1 MEIISSIFSYI
12 SGLGKYLMVP
22 LMVALIG
29 LAFKAKPE
37 RAIKGGITVGIGLFG
52 LDLAL
57 SLVSTYLG
65 PVASSLVE
73 KAHLN
78 LEVIDVGWTALSGIA
93 YSTSV
98 GAFAIPFFVLF
109 NIVLLAVGATKT
121 MDIDIWNYWHYALT
135 GSLITVLTGNM
146 LLGFLAASAHAVVIF
161 AFGDRWAEQSQ
172 EIIGIPGISLPHGGN
187 VLPYMVAPLTEKL
200 FNLFNKNK
208 EEKAESSS
216 SDVEKLTNNAFMRI
230 VKDPIYD
237 GFFLGT
243 ILGFVAGQNVKGAFT
258 TGMAMAALL
267 YLTPRMVKILM
278 EGLVPISNAVKKIMK
293 ERYKGQQLYIGMDTA
308 IGLGH
313 PTVMLCTVIM
323 IPILIALCVIVP
335 GNTII
340 PMASLAAC
348 GYVAVIPC
356 IIHKGKFGRSLVT
369 SIILE
374 AIYLVGSSL
383 MAGVITK
390 VALGAGYQTEYAVIS
405 SISGDLCVAGVE
417 YFLFNISN
425 IVGIV
430 FCLVVIVGTVILQR
444 MYFKKKLDLSTR
456 EFIDAEKS
464 SYVDQEKK

>member
-1 MEIISSIFSYI
+1 MEIISSLFSYI

-57 SLVSTYLG
+57 SLVSSYLG
-65 PVASSLVE
+65 PVASALVE
-73 KAHLN
+73 KAHLS

-109 NIVLLAVGATKT
+109 NIALLALGATKT

-146 LLGFLAASAHAVVIF
+146 LLGFLAASAHAVVVF
-161 AFGDRWAEQSQ
+161 AFADRWAEQSQ
-172 EIIGIPGISLPHGGN
+172 EIVGIPGISLPHGGN
-187 VLPYMVAPLTEKL
+187 VLPYILAPLTEKV
-200 FNLFNKNK
+200 FNLFGKNK
-208 EEKAESSS
+208 AEEGNTNTSS
-216 SDVEKLTNNAFMRI
+216 VEKITNNAFI
-230 VKDPIYD
+230 KIIKDPIYD
-237 GFFLGT
+237 GLFLGA
-243 ILGFVAGQNVKGAFT
+243 ILGFAAGQNFKSAMT
-258 TGMAMAALL
+258 TGMAMSALL

-278 EGLVPISNAVKKIMK
+278 EGLVPISNAVKQIMK
-293 ERYKGQQLYIGMDTA
+293 ERYHGQQLYIGMDTA

-369 SIILE
+369 SILLE

-383 MAGVITK
+383 MAGVVTK

-430 FCLVVIVGTVILQR
+430 FCLAVIAGTIVLQR
-444 MYFKKKLDLSTR
+444 AYFKKKV
-456 EFIDAEKS
+456 E
-464 SYVDQEKK
+464 